1 MEEARNR
8 DRKYKKRYGTKAN
21 EYNIFRRLNTTI
33 FISLLNANRKS
44 NKMRNSII
52 PDIINISIININNDK
67 FKYYN
72 KRAFVYTIDPR
83 FIHLYNFNIFLT
95 PPMPIFISTR
105 STRRRLMNFATLIR
119 SYYFCILHRPFIN
132 STILFYT
139 RYNTHRTRGISADEK
154 KVK

>member
-83 FIHLYNFNIFLT
+83 FIHLYNFNIFPT

-105 STRRRLMNFATLIR
+105 STRRRLMNFATLIFVHITFASCIVR
-119 SYYFCILHRPFIN
+119 LLIPRYYFTRD
-132 STILFYT
+132 TIRIVRVIFLLM
-139 RYNTHRTRGISADEK
+139 K
-154 KVK
+154 KR